1 MAGITKGA
9 EPRDV
14 ALEIRRTFA
23 ASRERV
29 FRAWTRPEELN
40 RWSAPGDAV
49 PTTEVDLRVGGR
61 YRIVMRGPDGTTYT
75 VGGVY
80 RVVEPPSRL
89 VYTWKWEGN
98 PAAVESVV
106 TGDFLER
113 GRSTE
118 IVLRHEGLADDA
130 DRSRHEDGWKACL
143 DKLAAVVNS

>member
-1 MAGITKGA
+1 MAGTTKRA
-9 EPRDV
+9 EPREI
-14 ALEIRRTFA
+14 ALEIRRTFP

-40 RWSAPGDAV
+40 RWSAPRDAV
-49 PTTEVDLRVGGR
+49 ATTEVDLRVGGR
-61 YRIVMRGPDGTTYT
+61 YRIVMRGPDGTTYI

-80 RVVEPPSRL
+80 REVDPPSRL

-106 TGDFLER
+106 TVEFLER

-118 IVLRHEGLADDA
+118 VVLRHDGLADDG
-130 DRSRHEDGWKACL
+130 DRSRHEDGWNACL
-143 DKLAAVVNS
+143 DKLAVVVNS

>member
-1 MAGITKGA
+1 MASTTKKA
-9 EPRDV
+9 TASEV
-14 ALEIRRTFA
+14 SLEIRRTFP

-40 RWSAPGDAV
+40 QWSAPGPAT

-61 YRIVMRGPDGTTYT
+61 YRIVMRGPDGTTHI

-98 PAAVESVV
+98 PEAVESLV
-106 TGDFLER
+106 TVEFQER
-113 GRSTE
+113 RKSTDV
-118 IVLRHEGLADDA
+118 VLRHEGLRDPA
-130 DRSRHEDGWKACL
+130 DRDRHQEGWTGCL
-143 DKLAAVVNS
+143 DKLSALMQQ